1 MPTVSIIIPTYNRE
15 HLLGRAIQSV
25 LDQTYQNFELIIVDD
40 GSTDDTEKLVKSFN
54 SEKIRYIW
62 HGENKGPSAAR
73 NTGIQSAKGDYIAFQ
88 DSDDEWMPRKLEKQ
102 MRAFET
108 ASPAVGIVY
117 TGRYS
122 IKNDKK
128 DYAPPTKWTPID
140 GDIFSSLL
148 KACLVPAQVALV
160 KRDCFERAGMF
171 DERFPALVDWELF
184 LRMSRYYQFK
194 CINEPLVIKYH
205 QPDSI
210 TENQSACIKGF
221 EQMLE
226 TYFEDIKQDKTLLAR
241 YYFWLGHLLYSNG
254 KLSEGW
260 NYFVRSLKAYPLD
273 IRVVGAL
280 LVSLLGK
287 TIYNIVAERYRQ
299 IWYLCSGRPYTILWQ

>member
-54 SEKIRYIW
+54 SEKIRYIR

-88 DSDDEWMPRKLEKQ
+88 DSDDEWMPEKLEKQ
-102 MRAFET
+102 IRAFET

-117 TGRYS
+117 TGRYR
-122 IKNDKK
+122 IINNKK
-128 DYAPPTKWTPID
+128 EYLPLAGVTPKD
-140 GDIFSSLL
+140 GDVFSSLL
-148 KACLVPAQVALV
+148 KVCFVCTPVALV

-171 DERFPALVDWELF
+171 DERFPPFEDWELF

-194 CINEPLVIKYH
+194 YINEPLVIKYC

-210 TENQSACIKGF
+210 SENQSARIKALK
-221 EQMLE
+221 QMLE

-241 YYFWLGHLLYSNG
+241 YYFRLGNFLCSYG
-254 KLSEGW
+254 KLSKGRG
-260 NYFVRSLKAYPLD
+260 YFIKSVKTHPLD
-273 IRVVGAL
+273 IRVPSAF
-280 LVSLLGK
+280 LVSLLGRS
-287 TIYNIVAERYRQ
+287 IYNIVAESYRQ
-299 IWYLCSGRPYTILWQ
+299 IMKPF